1 MGHERVSS
9 LPRKTQKWVDLIK
22 KMGSM
27 YSDGIPVEV
36 VAAQTLQNVR
46 RQYENLSRDDT
57 VISRDDTVK
66 TVFTFL
72 VVFSR
77 ACRFDD
83 PIGELKATGV
93 PFPDEP
99 TLLSIVKALRQQM
112 PMREAASEYGQ
123 LALAAAADALGQW
136 YKDNA
141 TTQLPLFKPTIDFLE
156 SWRRLG
162 TGSGFCELSR
172 LFFGRLTE
180 RYLNYFLDRAASATF
195 PSLQQRNQ
203 FQHDVR
209 SHVDDVSKHAFETA
223 KITQSFAAG
232 WFNGHARDHIPSERE
247 VEGFLAI
254 AFGKL
259 RDELR
264 REEEGK

>member
-9 LPRKTQKWVDLIK
+9 LPQKTQKWVDLVK

-27 YSDGIPVEV
+27 YSDGIPVET

-46 RQYENLSRDDT
+46 CQYENLSRDDA
-57 VISRDDTVK
+57 VK

-83 PIGELKATGV
+83 PIGELKDTGV
-93 PFPDEP
+93 PLPDEP

-112 PMREAASEYGQ
+112 PMDEAASEYGQ

-136 YKDNA
+136 YKDNS
-141 TTQLPLFKPTIDFLE
+141 TKQLPLFKPTSDFLE
-156 SWRRLG
+156 SWCRLG

-195 PSLQQRNQ
+195 PSIQQRNQ
-203 FQHDVR
+203 FQHDIK

-232 WFNGHARDHIPSERE
+232 WFNAHARDHVPGERE

-264 REEEGK
+264 REGEGK